1 MVMVMVAVI
10 VVMGVVM
17 TWVVV
22 RAHGA
27 SLREPEQTRLIVIGR
42 HECQMAGGG
51 SGDGGGRAE

>member
-1 MVMVMVAVI
+1 MVMVAVI